1 MLTLCQPQDIVSL
14 APPLPPMGRHYRHP
28 TPVDVETHILRRL
41 VRDNEEQR
49 RRGRAEMPVRV
60 LAIIRDGI
68 AAAVAEQRRAAGQ

>member
-14 APPLPPMGRHYRHP
+14 APPLPPMGRRYRHP
-28 TPVDVETHILRRL
+28 TPVEIKIHILDRL
-41 VRDNEEQR
+41 AQDTEAQWRQGKD
-49 RRGRAEMPVRV
+49 AIPIRV